1 MIKLNPKQREQIQEV
16 ALGNFEKVLF
26 PKEGW
31 TMAEQNAYAL
41 QSLAASNLLLLDLMI
56 ERMEW
61 LP

>member
-1 MIKLNPKQREQIQEV
+1 MIKLNEKQRGQIHEV

-26 PKEGW
+26 PKEGT